1 MECSTTE
8 LPQQIVPANWS
19 GQSGSCL
26 LGIARKSLAG
36 LGPVVARPK
45 GQADWQDWG
54 LLPQAWGP
62 VQLAAWDLG
71 S

>member
-1 MECSTTE
+1 
-8 LPQQIVPANWS
+8 
-19 GQSGSCL
+19 
-26 LGIARKSLAG
+26 
-36 LGPVVARPK
+36 VARPK